1 MIKYYGISKDG
12 KHSYNDFG
20 LWITK
25 KNIGIP
31 SKNKIMVTV
40 PFANG
45 EYDFSNIY
53 GEATYGERQLEYTFG
68 IVENSKEELNIKKI
82 EALQWL
88 SSGNEKT
95 KIYDDAIPGFYFF
108 AECIETEF
116 NESGLTGELKAK
128 FTAYPFKIGSKI
140 EGSDLWDD
148 YCILDVFQLTKFNV
162 EGELEVS
169 IINQSIHSVSPEV
182 VCDFNME
189 ILKDNVKYT
198 FPIGTTKES
207 LFSFLP
213 GTNKFKIKGTGAVQF
228 NFRKEAI

>member
-1 MIKYYGISKDG
+1 MNYGITKDG

-20 LWITK
+20 LWITQ

-31 SKNKIMVTV
+31 SKNKIMVNI
-40 PFANG
+40 PFMNG
-45 EYDFSNIY
+45 EYDFSGLY
-53 GEATYGERQLEYTFG
+53 GEATYGERPLEYTFG
-68 IVENSKEELNIKKI
+68 IVENTKEMLNIKKI
-82 EALQWL
+82 KALEWL
-88 SSGNEKT
+88 SSGNKKT
-95 KIYDDAIPGFYFF
+95 KIYDDAIPGFYFL
-108 AECIETEF
+108 AECISSDFT
-116 NESGLTGELKAK
+116 ESGLTGELKAK

-148 YCILDVFQLTKFNV
+148 YCILDIFQLTKFNV

-213 GTNKFKIKGTGAVQF
+213 GTNKFKIKGTGTVQF

>member
-162 EGELEVS
+162 QGELDVS
-169 IINQSIHSVSPEV
+169 IINQSINSVSPEV
-182 VCDFNME
+182 ICDFDME
-189 ILKDNVKYT
+189 ISKDNVTYN
-198 FPIGTTKES
+198 FQAGATKES

-213 GTNKFKIKGTGAVQF
+213 GINNFKIKGTGSVQF